1 MEKRYSELPFGV
13 RLKELLTA
21 TGDTGES
28 RKLSEFLD
36 VSQVAIRQWTN
47 NNNLP
52 TVDKMLKVAEYFDVS
67 VDWLMGARS
76 DARTP
81 DVAVQAIVERYGLR
95 EGALKQ
101 LEEYATEIR
110 ENEQYYRD
118 INEDGAEYQGSTL
131 DVEYEAEFGEPGQLE
146 SAPKL
151 ALLAVNA
158 LLENERGRNA
168 LTHLGAAIS
177 GGLDELY
184 ADTALFRA
192 TKELALLQEQLLKRG
207 EEK

>member
-21 TGDTGES
+21 TGDTSES

-76 DARTP
+76 DAKTP
-81 DVAVQAIVERYGLR
+81 NVEVQAIVERYGLR
-95 EGALKQ
+95 EGALEQ
-101 LEEYATEIR
+101 LAAYAVKMR

-118 INEDGAEYQGSTL
+118 LNDGEKEIASVSF
-131 DVEYEAEFGEPGQLE
+131 DVEYEAEFGEPGQLM

-151 ALLAVNA
+151 AILAVNA
-158 LLENERGRNA
+158 LLENIHGRNA

-177 GGLDELY
+177 GRLDELY

-192 TKELALLQEQLLKRG
+192 TKELALLQTQLLKHG
-207 EEK
+207 ED

>member
-1 MEKRYSELPFGV
+1 MEKRYSELPFGI

-21 TGDTGES
+21 SGDTGET
-28 RKLSEFLD
+28 RKLSEVLD

-76 DARTP
+76 DAKTP
-81 DVAVQAIVERYGLR
+81 NVEVQAIVERYGLR
-95 EGALKQ
+95 EGALAQ
-101 LEEYATEIR
+101 LEEYVARIR
-110 ENEQYYRD
+110 ENEQYYRE
-118 INEDGAEYQGSTL
+118 INEDGSEYDGATL
-131 DVEYEAEFGEPGQLE
+131 DIEYEAEFGEPGQLE
-146 SAPKL
+146 SASKL
-151 ALLAVNA
+151 AILAMNT
-158 LLENERGRNA
+158 LLENEHGMNA
-168 LTHLGAAIS
+168 LTHLGAAVS

-192 TKELALLQEQLLKRG
+192 TKELALLQTQLLKHG
-207 EEK
+207 ED